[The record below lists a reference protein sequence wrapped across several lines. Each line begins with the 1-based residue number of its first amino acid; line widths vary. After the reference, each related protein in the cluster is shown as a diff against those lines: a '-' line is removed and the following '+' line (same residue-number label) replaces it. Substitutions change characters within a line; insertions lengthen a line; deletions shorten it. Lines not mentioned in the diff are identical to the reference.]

1 MVVVSHDVVEQ
12 ERHSFGTD
20 GVEEASMCR
29 EYEME

>member
-1 MVVVSHDVVEQ
+1 MVVSHDVVEQ
-12 ERHSFGTD
+12 ERRHSFGTD